1 MSISARRIF
10 IVTFKW
16 LVRILAFLLFLL
28 LLIFLALQTQWGKN
42 IVKKEAVKYLEH
54 KLKTKVAIG
63 ELEIDWLSHIRIKGI
78 DLEDRQQ
85 RKLLQADEIEI
96 HYDLSKILKNE
107 LTISGLSL
115 SGIRIN
121 LYRARPD
128 PLFNFYFVPA
138 AFAGEP
144 SAEPKSESKSTFKF
158 HLGTIKLKSVDFLM
172 DDQYG
177 GQVYKAGL
185 GSFSTKIGKMDLDQ
199 LAFDIPY
206 LFTDAIRC
214 EIFMFTPYKETDASS
229 SAKSDGSGPFNLTI
243 DTIALANNRF
253 SMVDS
258 ISKMNIH
265 SIAGL
270 IATGK
275 LNFDLLKMHAA
286 ITSASLSDHKTSVGI
301 TSVVQKQTVAQS
313 VDSSQTSNPFTFEI
327 GQIKLN
333 KNEIIFDD
341 QAASVSKEKKMD
353 FNHLAFT
360 QMVLNAYNTSYNG
373 KTYSSEI
380 EQFNVIEKSG
390 FTVKKLK
397 TKASYGDTAIRLTGL
412 ELETLQNHIEGD
424 MGISYASA
432 ASMLTKPSQTKINL
446 NLKKTNLLL
455 DELLLFEPALAKNN
469 SFRPLLGKRF
479 FIQTKAQGTL
489 NRLLIPQ
496 LEMKQAN
503 LLLLAKAGVYELP
516 DIQKLKIDL
525 ELLSFNG
532 NRKDLLS
539 LLPKG
544 ILPDSMQHYIPERFT
559 LKGQYKG
566 TLNDM
571 QTNLKLTTSSG
582 DIAIRAN
589 LKNITDA
596 NKATYD
602 LDVNADAL
610 QLGKILQDT
619 MFGNVSALVKVK
631 GKGYNLA
638 SADLDFDATIRSAGF
653 KGYQYKGVQAKGSFH
668 KNILDANLLST
679 DPNITFTSDTYLDLN
694 GVHRSFKTNTVIE
707 FADLQKLGFVQDTF
721 QLSGR
726 LNADFPFLD
735 TAKLIGN
742 LLANDIHFKYGSN
755 KISLDSLAIDAT
767 NDDTTQVINLKSPFA
782 NLNLRGNYDLM
793 SIPSAAKTVANKYI
807 YTTSDD
813 TLYTRRV
820 QAILNGQVNIPDS
833 FLFLIP
839 GLKVIS
845 PFEITAFLNTDSSAI
860 GLVTDINKIIYDQ
873 YEMDSLKIVALNNPS
888 DEKFKNLNYMFSLGK
903 IASPLINLEKSEI
916 NGNIKKG
923 IITGKVNLKDEFG
936 NARYIVPYEL
946 TNDPIVPYLNI
957 GDSLMINK
965 KYWKV
970 NAGNI
975 IHLNR
980 DILKGSNLVLSNENE
995 SISIKADSSQKSG
1008 LPLELT
1014 LHQFRLKNISEIMT
1028 TDTTLVE
1035 GLANGKVRLQSF
1047 EPIAFTSDLQI
1058 DSLRLKEINAGNL
1071 TVKINQ
1077 QTDDVLDANIRL
1089 LGMKNDIQIAGDY
1102 YIKAKNLD
1110 LKLNMNYFD
1119 LQSIEPFMGDYLS
1132 KVRGGIKGN
1141 LSISG
1146 TMTDPKIVGELKT
1159 DSAWAIYKEYGT
1171 YLMLPNEALTF
1182 NNGEVVFNNFHILD
1196 SAGHQGEIDGSF
1208 RMNGLTHFDYDA
1220 KIKLNNFRVVGYKQ
1234 YPEQQ
1239 IYGPANADATINL
1252 TGSEEKIKVDGEVK
1266 VTDNSALTY
1275 IYTTDA
1281 VAREG
1286 DGLIEFFDPAH
1297 PENDT
1302 IALSKV
1308 KKKSNPMQ
1316 VLLNMNIS
1324 TTPKCTVTIVLDEMS
1339 GDQLKIA
1346 GIADLNFTMNPGGQ
1360 MQMTGK
1366 YTVESGDY
1374 DLSIAQLIKKKFSI
1388 EKGSSIS
1395 WSGDLMKAQMDIKAL
1410 YKIKTTAAELMNG
1423 SSSAQGIDKQKLNFE
1438 VYLLLSKELLKPD
1451 ISFKLDMPE
1460 NEQQVFDG
1468 AVYTRIKQVNT
1479 IPSELNKQVMGLL
1492 AINHFIAENPLSS
1505 LSSAGSESFETR
1517 AYATA
1522 GNLLTQELSD
1532 LVTNAIKGVDI
1543 DIALDV
1549 NEDYTSGKAER
1560 NTDLKVGVTKSLANN
1575 RLIIYVGSSIA
1586 LEGQNQSSDALSGL
1600 AGDVTLEY
1608 LLSKDGKYRI
1618 KGFRVNENELAL
1630 QGEIVKTGVTFVV
1643 VLEFNKVKTVFKKK
1657 KKKKAN

>member
-1 MSISARRIF
+1 MSISARKI
-10 IVTFKW
+10 INKTFKW
-16 LVRILAFLLFLL
+16 LVRILAFLLLL
-28 LLIFLALQTQWGKN
+28 LLFVFVALQTQWGKN
-42 IVKKEAVKYLEH
+42 IVKREAVKYLEH
-54 KLKTKVAIG
+54 KLKTKVAIA

-85 RKLLQADEIEI
+85 RKLLQAEEIDI
-96 HYDLSKILKNE
+96 HYNLSKILKNE
-107 LTISGLSL
+107 LTISQLSL
-115 SGIRIN
+115 TGIRIN
-121 LYRARPD
+121 LIRERQD
-128 PLFNFYFVPA
+128 PLFNFYFIPA

-144 SAEPKSESKSTFKF
+144 SSEPKPESKSSFKF
-158 HLGTIKLKSVDFLM
+158 NLGTINLKSIDFM
-172 DDQYG
+172 MNDQYG
-177 GQVYKAGL
+177 GQVYKANL
-185 GSFSTKIGKMDLDQ
+185 GSLTTKMGKMDLDHM
-199 LAFDIPY
+199 AFNLPY
-206 LFTDAIRC
+206 LFTDAVRC
-214 EIFMFTPYKETDASS
+214 DIFMFAPYKMADANGSS
-229 SAKSDGSGPFNLTI
+229 KSNGSGAFSINI
-243 DTIALANNRF
+243 DTVALANSQFLMN
-253 SMVDS
+253 DS
-258 ISKMNIH
+258 LSKMNIQ

-275 LNFDLLKMHAA
+275 LNFDLSKMHAA
-286 ITSASLSDHKTSVGI
+286 IASASVYEHKTSVAI
-301 TSVVQKQTVAQS
+301 TSVAQKETVAKS
-313 VDSSQTSNPFTFEI
+313 IDSSQASNPFSFEI
-327 GQIKLN
+327 GQIKLD
-333 KNEIIFDD
+333 KNEIHFDD

-360 QMVLNAYNTSYNG
+360 QIVLNAHNTSYDG

-380 EQFNVIEKSG
+380 DQFNVTEKSG

-397 TKASYGDTAIRLTGL
+397 TKASYGDTSVQLTGL
-412 ELETLQNHIEGD
+412 ELETLQNLIEGD
-424 MGISYASA
+424 MSISYASA

-455 DELLLFEPALAKNN
+455 DELLLFEPSLAKNN

-479 FIQTKAQGTL
+479 FIQTKANGTL

-496 LEMKQAN
+496 LQIKEAN

-516 DIQKLKIDL
+516 DIKKLKIDL

-544 ILPDSMQHYIPERFT
+544 ILPDSMLHYIPERFT

-571 QTNLKLTTSSG
+571 QTNLKLNTSSG
-582 DIAIRAN
+582 DIAIRGN

-610 QLGKILQDT
+610 QVGKILQDT
-619 MFGNVSALVKVK
+619 MFGNVSASVKVK

-638 SADLDFDATIRSAGF
+638 SADLDFDAAIRSAGF
-653 KGYQYKGVQAKGSFH
+653 KGYKYTGVQAKGSFH

-679 DPNITFTSDTYLDLN
+679 DPNITFSSDTYLDLN
-694 GVHRSFKTNTVIE
+694 SVHRSFKTNTVIE
-707 FADLQKLGFVQDTF
+707 YADLQKLGFMQDTF
-721 QLSGR
+721 QLSGKI
-726 LNADFPFLD
+726 NADFPFLD

-742 LLANDIHFKYGSN
+742 LLANDIHFKYGTN
-755 KISLDSLAIDAT
+755 KIILDSLSIDAT
-767 NDDTTQVINLKSPFA
+767 NDDSTQVINLKSPFA

-793 SIPSAAKTVANKYI
+793 SIPSAIKTVANKYI
-807 YTTSDD
+807 YTTSND
-813 TLYTRRV
+813 TMYTRRV

-860 GLVTDINKIIYDQ
+860 GLVTNIHKIVYDQ
-873 YEMDSLKIVALNNPS
+873 YDMDSLAIVALNNPS
-888 DEKFKNLNYMFSLGK
+888 DEKFKNLTYLFSLGK

-916 NGNIKKG
+916 RGNIKKG

-936 NARYIVPYEL
+936 NARYIVPYEI
-946 TNDPIVPYLNI
+946 TNHPVLPYIKI

-965 KYWKV
+965 KYWSA
-970 NAGNI
+970 NADNI
-975 IHLNR
+975 IHMNV
-980 DILKGSNLVLSNENE
+980 DFLKGSNLVLSNENE
-995 SISIKADSSQKSG
+995 SISIKADSSQTNG
-1008 LPLELT
+1008 LPLELS

-1047 EPIAFTSDLQI
+1047 EPIAFSSDLQI

-1071 TVKINQ
+1071 SVKINQ
-1077 QTDDVLDANIRL
+1077 QTEDLLDANISL
-1089 LGMKNDIQIAGDY
+1089 LGMKNDIKIAGDY
-1102 YIKAKNLD
+1102 DIKAKNLE
-1110 LKLNMNYFD
+1110 LKLNMNYFN

-1141 LSISG
+1141 LNISG
-1146 TMTDPKIVGELKT
+1146 TLTDPKVVGELKT

-1182 NNGEVVFNNFHILD
+1182 DNGEIVFNNFHFLD
-1196 SAGHQGEIDGSF
+1196 SAGHQGEVNGSF
-1208 RMNGLTHFDYDA
+1208 RMEGLTHFNYDA
-1220 KIKLNNFRVVGYKQ
+1220 KIKANNFRVVGSKQ

-1239 IYGPANADATINL
+1239 IYGPASADATINL
-1252 TGSEEKIKVDGEVK
+1252 TGTEEKLKVDGEVK

-1275 IYTTDA
+1275 IYASND

-1297 PENDT
+1297 PENDS
-1302 IALSKV
+1302 IALTKV

-1316 VLLNMNIS
+1316 MLLNMNIS
-1324 TTPKCTVTIVLDEMS
+1324 TTPKSTVTIVLDEMS

-1346 GIADLNFTMNPGGQ
+1346 GKADLNFSMNPGGQ

-1410 YKIKTTAAELMNG
+1410 YKVKTTAGELMNG

-1438 VYLLLSKELLKPD
+1438 VYLLLSKDLLKPD
-1451 ISFKLDMPE
+1451 IGFKLDMPE

-1468 AVYTRIKQVNT
+1468 AVYTRLKQINT
-1479 IPSELNKQVMGLL
+1479 IPSELNKQVMALL
-1492 AINHFIAENPLSS
+1492 AINHFIADNPLNSI
-1505 LSSAGSESFETR
+1505 SSAGNESLETR
-1517 AYATA
+1517 AFATA

-1532 LVTNAIKGVDI
+1532 LVSSAIKGVDI

-1549 NEDYTSGKAER
+1549 NEDYTTGKSER
-1560 NTDLKVGVTKSLANN
+1560 NTDLKVGVTKSIANN

-1618 KGFRVNENELAL
+1618 KGFRVNENELSL

-1643 VLEFNKVKTVFKKK
+1643 VLEFNKIKTVFKKK
-1657 KKKKAN
+1657 KKK